1 MLDTTP
7 HPPPDETRNADL
19 AIGQVTLDGL
29 FEGYASLFGRE
40 DMSRDVVL
48 PGAFRDS
55 LSTLGPAGIRMLWQ
69 HDPAQPIGVWLR
81 MYEDARG
88 LYVRGRLA
96 TETARG
102 REALALLRARAL
114 DGLSIG
120 FRPVRARRDRTGVR
134 RLERV
139 DLWEVS
145 VVTFPM
151 QPGARVTHVRQA
163 PRVALRD
170 PAPLWDPT
178 LLERVGRAARLLKS
192 ANRKPRICQ

>member
-7 HPPPDETRNADL
+7 DDPAGHTRNAEI
-19 AIGQVTLDGL
+19 AIGQITLDGL
-29 FEGYASLFGRE
+29 FEGYAALFGRE

-55 LSTLGPAGIRMLWQ
+55 LASHGPGGIRMLWQ
-69 HDPAQPIGVWLR
+69 HDPAAPIGVWLR

-96 TETARG
+96 LESARG
-102 REALALLRARAL
+102 RDALALLRAGAL

-120 FRPVRARRDRTGVR
+120 FRPVRARRDRAGVR

-139 DLWEVS
+139 ELWEVS

-151 QPGARVTHVRQA
+151 QPGARVTQVKQA
-163 PRVALRD
+163 PRLALSD

-192 ANRKPRICQ
+192 SNRKLRICQ